1 MPILTALDSCIA
13 QHSFAT
19 LVTSE
24 SCGSLRA
31 AQINHP
37 YLDNEGQLWFVAAS
51 NSFVVDNIE
60 SCPEVLVLWPQSTPV
75 TPTSLFGSGFVIT
88 NLKIKQNIWTRAQ
101 WSTGTSDPRSGDVVL
116 VRITPRRVEYWDAH
130 AQRRVCLALPSCA
143 SSAAV
148 QSAPD
153 AVAAPH

>member
-1 MPILTALDSCIA
+1 MPILTALESCIA

-31 AQINHP
+31 APISRP

-60 SCPEVLVLWPQSTPV
+60 SCPEVLVVWPQSTPV
-75 TPTSLFGSGFVIT
+75 TPTSLFGNGFVIT
-88 NLKIKQNIWTRAQ
+88 NLKIKQSIWARAK
-101 WSTGTSDPRSGDVVL
+101 WPTATSDPRSGDVVL
-116 VRITPRRVEYWDAH
+116 VRITPRRVEYWDTQ
-130 AQRRVCLALPSCA
+130 AQRRICHLLPCTPA
-143 SSAAV
+143 AAV
-148 QSAPD
+148 QSASD
-153 AVAAPH
+153 AVASPH